1 MATYTVTLNERT
13 NDGKALLNYLL
24 SLGVVNPKPEK
35 EKNGSEETLQAI
47 KDVKAGK
54 GRRYKNLDE
63 FKERMYAL

>member
-1 MATYTVTLNERT
+1 MATYTVTLNEKT

-63 FKERMYAL
+63 FKERLYAL